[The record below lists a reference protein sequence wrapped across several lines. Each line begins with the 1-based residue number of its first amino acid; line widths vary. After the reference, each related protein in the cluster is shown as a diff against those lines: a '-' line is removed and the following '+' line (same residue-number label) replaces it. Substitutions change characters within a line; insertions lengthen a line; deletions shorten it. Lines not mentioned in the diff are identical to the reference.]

1 MRFVTIRST
10 FAARTQFRGRSTT
23 YEAASRARFLSLV
36 CYASV
41 ATLDYITF
49 AIPVFSRYLWLCID
63 IICERAPSF
72 KQLQHNPRQVA
83 CEHTMRGTR
92 APT

>member
-1 MRFVTIRST
+1 MAICANGGLLISGLLRPAIP
-10 FAARTQFRGRSTT
+10 
-23 YEAASRARFLSLV
+23 
-36 CYASV
+36 CNV